1 MLGGKRLHE
10 AEPGDLVSDAGQI
23 AKLGKVGCVAFGVV
37 GIAGEIGDLIS
48 DIAGSEGIADDLRAA
63 GGWGVAAVAT
73 YAAFGALQ
81 RLYEEQTREIRD
93 RHVTD

>member
-10 AEPGDLVSDAGQI
+10 AEPGDFVHDAGQI
-23 AKLGKVGCVAFGVV
+23 AKLGKVGCIAFGLV
-37 GIAGEIGDLIS
+37 GVAGEVGDFIS
-48 DIAGSEGIADDLRAA
+48 DVAGSEGIADDLRAA

-73 YAAFGALQ
+73 YAVFGALQ
-81 RLYEEQTREIRD
+81 NHYEKRTQEIRD